1 MDKLLSDDHHAIGRI
16 LKQLLAALR
25 KNKVA
30 ASYAKLDLLWARLA
44 VHIRAEHLHLFPA
57 VTRCSPDPSEAES
70 LIEQLRADHDF
81 FMSELAGAVNTLREQ
96 PDNSSDKTRLAS
108 VLKMILEIQKRLSK
122 HNEIEEKQVYQLTHT
137 LFSEP
142 QQEELASRVKKELD
156 NRPSRFSADAWANK
170 S

>member
-1 MDKLLSDDHHAIGRI
+1 MDKLLSDDHHAVGKI

-25 KNKVA
+25 KNEVA

-57 VTRCSPDPSEAES
+57 VTRCSPDSSEAES

-81 FMSELAGAVNTLREQ
+81 FMRELAGAVNTLRDQ
-96 PDNSSDKTRLAS
+96 PNQTSLTSILN
-108 VLKMILEIQKRLSK
+108 VILEVEKRLSK
-122 HNEIEEKQVYQLTHT
+122 HNEIEEKRVYQLAHT

-142 QQEELASRVKKELD
+142 QQEELASRVKAELD
-156 NRPSRFSADAWANK
+156 NRPARFSADAWANK